1 MFVKFELKFSMRT
14 SDTGTQLLRAKI
26 DMQSPNMNM
35 RDPPIY
41 RIKKMAHHR
50 SGDKWNVYP
59 IYDFAHGQSDAI
71 EKITHSKIH
80 IGI

>member
-1 MFVKFELKFSMRT
+1 
-14 SDTGTQLLRAKI
+14 
-26 DMQSPNMNM
+26 MQSPNMNM

-71 EKITHSKIH
+71 EHITHSKYISTTSDRD
-80 IGI
+80 GIYELTADGNGLQMK